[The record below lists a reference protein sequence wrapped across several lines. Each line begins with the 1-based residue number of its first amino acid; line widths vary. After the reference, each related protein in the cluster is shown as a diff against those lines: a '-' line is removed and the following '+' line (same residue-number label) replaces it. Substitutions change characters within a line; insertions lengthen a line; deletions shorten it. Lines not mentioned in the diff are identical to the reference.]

1 MTRFIDYNFES
12 RFCTVAGQEMHYLD
26 EGQGDILLMLHGNP
40 SWSFYYR
47 HFVNNLKNNYR
58 CIVPDHIGMGLSAK
72 PSEEDYPFTLDRRVD
87 DLVALLE
94 QLDVKE
100 KITLIVHDWG
110 GMIGMAYA
118 SRYPDRI
125 KRLVIMNTAAF
136 HLPKTES
143 IPWQLKLSR
152 IPLINKFLNQGLNA
166 FCVGATMQCVT
177 RTSMNREVK
186 QGYLAPY
193 DSWDNRLAVRRF
205 VEDIPLDGEH
215 ISFKTVDHVDKN
227 LHQFKDVPKLICWGL
242 KDFVFDKAFFKEW
255 QRRFPDAECH
265 PFPDVGHYIAE
276 DAPDLVLPLIKNFL
290 SLHPITD

>member
-12 RFCTVAGQEMHYLD
+12 HFCTVAGQEMHYLD
-26 EGQGDILLMLHGNP
+26 EGQGEILLMVHGNP

-87 DLVALLE
+87 DLIELLDK
-94 QLDVKE
+94 LDVKE
-100 KITLIVHDWG
+100 KITLILHDWG
-110 GMIGMAYA
+110 GMIGMTYA
-118 SRYPDRI
+118 NRFPERI

-136 HLPKTES
+136 HLPKTKS

-152 IPLINKFLNQGLNA
+152 IPFLNKVLNQGLNA
-166 FCVGATMQCVT
+166 FVVGATMQCVT
-177 RTSMNREVK
+177 RTSMSREVK
-186 QGYLAPY
+186 KGYVAPY

-205 VEDIPLDGEH
+205 VEDIPLDEEH
-215 ISFKTVDHVDKN
+215 ISFATVDKVDNN
-227 LHQFKDVPKLICWGL
+227 LQQFVDVPKLICWGL
-242 KDFVFDKAFFKEW
+242 KDFVFDKEFYKEW
-255 QRRFPDAECH
+255 QRRFPEAECH
-265 PFPDVGHYIAE
+265 AFPDVGHYIAE

-290 SLHPITD
+290 SRYPIS